1 MLLLDEPLGQLDS
14 LTRMELQDVILRI
27 LDKEKITTMIITHDP
42 DEAVYMSDRIC
53 MMTNGLMPRLERSWR
68 LILIAHVRATK
79 LSRQI
84 CFMSIAAAYWPFLTI
99 VKRKSSSTEKRPARS
114 IFEARGDQSTSK

>member
-1 MLLLDEPLGQLDS
+1 
-14 LTRMELQDVILRI
+14 
-27 LDKEKITTMIITHDP
+27 MIITDEP
-42 DEAVYMSDRIC
+42 DETVYMSDRIC
-53 MMTNGLMPRLERSWR
+53 MMTNGPHAKVGEIME
-68 LILIAHVRATK
+68 INLIAHVRATK